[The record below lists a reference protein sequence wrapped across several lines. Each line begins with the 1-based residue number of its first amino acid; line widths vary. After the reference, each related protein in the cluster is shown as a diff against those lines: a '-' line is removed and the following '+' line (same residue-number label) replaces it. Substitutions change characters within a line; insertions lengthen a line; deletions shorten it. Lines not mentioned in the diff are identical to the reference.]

1 MHFRFLPES
10 KTKGDSLEMKKRN
23 ALVPQSIQAIFA
35 ELFTED
41 SFEQHLK
48 DLRTTSIRTLL
59 GLSFRPRRR
68 AFKKPV
74 APTTDF

>member
-41 SFEQHLK
+41 SFEQHL
-48 DLRTTSIRTLL
+48 TVRTLL
-59 GLSFRPRRR
+59 GPSLRPRRR